1 MRARAHESSHEN
13 EVTAEKLA
21 ADLKLVISDAEALL
35 RATVGETAAEGRAK
49 IQEGLQAA
57 KLKLGPLAEEAAE
70 QARAADDYVREHPW
84 NAVGIAV
91 LAGIALGL
99 LISRR

>member
-1 MRARAHESSHEN
+1 MQEN

-35 RATVGETAAEGRAK
+35 RATVGETAAAGRAK
-49 IQEGLQAA
+49 LHEGLDAA

-70 QARAADDYVREHPW
+70 QARAADGYVREHPW

-91 LAGIALGL
+91 LAGIAVGL
-99 LISRR
+99 LIGRK

>member
-1 MRARAHESSHEN
+1 MHED
-13 EVTAEKLA
+13 EVSAEKLA

-35 RATVGETAAEGRAK
+35 RATVGQAGETAAAARARM
-49 IQEGLQAA
+49 QESLESA

-70 QARAADDYVREHPW
+70 QVRAADGYVRANPW
-84 NAVGIAV
+84 QAVGIAA

-99 LISRR
+99 LIGRR

>member
-1 MRARAHESSHEN
+1 MQEN
-13 EVTAEKLA
+13 EVTTDKLA

-35 RATVGETAAEGRAK
+35 RATVGETTAAGHAK
-49 IQEGLQAA
+49 LREGLDAA
-57 KLKLGPLAEEAAE
+57 KLRLGPLAEEAAE
-70 QARAADDYVREHPW
+70 HARAADGYVREHPW

-99 LISRR
+99 LISRK

>member
-1 MRARAHESSHEN
+1 MQEN
-13 EVTAEKLA
+13 DVTPEKLA

-35 RATVGETAAEGRAK
+35 RATVGDSAAAGRERIK
-49 IQEGLQAA
+49 EGLDAA
-57 KLKLGPLAEEAAE
+57 KLKLGPMAEEAAE
-70 QARAADDYVREHPW
+70 HARDSMRAADGYVREHPW

-99 LISRR
+99 LIGRR

>member
-1 MRARAHESSHEN
+1 MQEN
-13 EVTAEKLA
+13 EVTTDKLA

-35 RATVGETAAEGRAK
+35 RATVGETTAAGHAK
-49 IQEGLQAA
+49 LREGLDAA

-70 QARAADDYVREHPW
+70 HARDSVRAADGYVREHPW

-99 LISRR
+99 LISRK

>member
-1 MRARAHESSHEN
+1 MHEN

-35 RATVGETAAEGRAK
+35 RATVGETAEAGRVK
-49 IQEGLQAA
+49 VREGLEAA

-70 QARAADDYVREHPW
+70 HARAADSYVREHPW
-84 NAVGIAV
+84 HAVGIAV

>member
-1 MRARAHESSHEN
+1 MQQN
-13 EVTAEKLA
+13 PVTAEKLA

-35 RATVGETAAEGRAK
+35 RATVGETTAAGRAK
-49 IQEGLQAA
+49 VQEGLEAA

-70 QARAADDYVREHPW
+70 HARVADEYVRAHPW

>member
-1 MRARAHESSHEN
+1 MHEN

-35 RATVGETAAEGRAK
+35 RATVGETAEAGRVK
-49 IQEGLQAA
+49 VREGLEAA

-70 QARAADDYVREHPW
+70 HARAADDYVREHPW
-84 NAVGIAV
+84 HAVGIAV

>member
-1 MRARAHESSHEN
+1 MQEN
-13 EVTAEKLA
+13 PVTAEKLA

-35 RATVGETAAEGRAK
+35 RATVGETTAAGRAK
-49 IQEGLQAA
+49 VQEGLDAA

-70 QARAADDYVREHPW
+70 HARAADEYVRGHPW

-91 LAGIALGL
+91 LAGVALGL
-99 LISRR
+99 LIGRK

>member
-1 MRARAHESSHEN
+1 MHEN
-13 EVTAEKLA
+13 DVTAEKLA
-21 ADLKLVISDAEALL
+21 ADLRLVISDAEALL
-35 RATVGETAAEGRAK
+35 RATVGQAGEAATAARTK
-49 IQEGLQAA
+49 MQESLESA

-70 QARAADDYVREHPW
+70 QVRAADGYVRANPW
-84 NAVGIAV
+84 QAVGIAA

>member
-1 MRARAHESSHEN
+1 MHEN
-13 EVTAEKLA
+13 DVTAEKLA

-35 RATVGETAAEGRAK
+35 RATGGEAGETVTAARARM
-49 IQEGLQAA
+49 QEGIEAA

-70 QARAADDYVREHPW
+70 HARDSMRAADGYVREHPW

-99 LISRR
+99 LIGRR

>member
-1 MRARAHESSHEN
+1 MHEN

-21 ADLKLVISDAEALL
+21 ADLRLVISDAEALL
-35 RATVGETAAEGRAK
+35 RATVGDTAEAGRAK
-49 IQEGLQAA
+49 LHEGLEAA

-70 QARAADDYVREHPW
+70 HARDSVRAADGYVRAHPW

-99 LISRR
+99 LIGRK

>member
-1 MRARAHESSHEN
+1 MQEN

-35 RATVGETAAEGRAK
+35 RATVGETAAAGRAK
-49 IQEGLQAA
+49 LHEGLDAA

-91 LAGIALGL
+91 LAGIAVGL
-99 LISRR
+99 LIGRK

>member
-1 MRARAHESSHEN
+1 MHEN
-13 EVTAEKLA
+13 EVSAEKLA

-35 RATVGETAAEGRAK
+35 RATAGKAGETATAAREK
-49 IQEGLQAA
+49 MQETLDSA
-57 KLKLGPLAEEAAE
+57 KLKLGPLGEEAAE
-70 QARAADDYVREHPW
+70 QARAAAHATDDYVRKNPW
-84 NAVGIAV
+84 QAVGIAV